1 MASVTKRGS
10 TYLFRVSCGFDGTG
24 KRIMKSLTWTPPPSL
39 TPKQAEKEAQ
49 RQAVLFEEKC
59 RTGQFLDNS
68 TRFGDFT
75 EIWMKNY
82 AEKQLR
88 PTTLSRYKD
97 MLKRINAALGN
108 MKLKDIQ
115 PHHLYTFYDN
125 LSESGI
131 RADVKCTPRTDFAAV
146 LKDRGCTRQRLAD
159 TSSVSVATVRS
170 CCKGNNITA
179 ANAEKLAA
187 ALDIPLE
194 KLFTTQ
200 DDKGLSGKTILNHHR
215 LISTILTSAVQ
226 WQVIFSNP
234 CERVKPPKPEHTEAR
249 YLDEFQ
255 TADLLQALNG
265 EPYQYA
271 VMIQLLLFTGMR
283 RGELL
288 GLEWRDVDFF
298 TNCLHIERSSL
309 YVPEKGVFEDS
320 TKTDTSKRVI
330 KLSST
335 AVQLLNDYREW
346 QKQRQEECGS
356 AWHNT
361 NRLFTAWNGKPMH
374 PDTLSGWFHE
384 FVQRKKLP
392 DVSIHSLRHTNA
404 TLMIASGVPIKTV
417 SNRLGH
423 ANVTTTGNIYTHAIR
438 SADEAAAEALENLL
452 TPTANNQKR
461 IKIS

>member
-1 MASVTKRGS
+1 
-10 TYLFRVSCGFDGTG
+10 
-24 KRIMKSLTWTPPPSL
+24 
-39 TPKQAEKEAQ
+39 
-49 RQAVLFEEKC
+49 LFEEQC
-59 RTGQFLDNS
+59 RTGQVLDNS
-68 TRFGDFT
+68 TRFSEFVD
-75 EIWMKNY
+75 IWLKDY

-108 MKLKDIQ
+108 MKISAIQ
-115 PHHLYTFYDN
+115 PHHLLAFYDN
-125 LSESGI
+125 LAESGV
-131 RADVKCTPRTDFAAV
+131 RADIKYTPCEGFAAV
-146 LKDRGCTRQRLAD
+146 LKSKNLTQQQAADLCGIGITTMRGYCAGKNARAD
-159 TSSVSVATVRS
+159 TAQ
-170 CCKGNNITA
+170 KI
-179 ANAEKLAA
+179 AA
-187 ALDIPLE
+187 ALDVPLLE
-194 KLFTTQ
+194 LFTPQ
-200 DDKGLSGKTILNHHR
+200 EDKGLSGKTILHHHR
-215 LISTILTSAVQ
+215 LISAILTSAVQ

-234 CERVKPPKPEHTEAR
+234 CDRVKPPKAERKEAR

-265 EPYQYA
+265 EPYHYA
-271 VMIQLLLFTGMR
+271 VMVQLLLFTGMR
-283 RGELL
+283 RGELF
-288 GLEWRDVDFF
+288 GFEWRDVDFF

-335 AVQLLNDYREW
+335 AVQLLKDYREW
-346 QKQRQEECGS
+346 QKQRQEECGT
-356 AWHNT
+356 AWHST
-361 NRLFTAWNGKPMH
+361 NHLFTSWNGKPMH

-384 FVQRKKLP
+384 FVQRKELP

-452 TPTANNQKR
+452 TPSENNKR
-461 IKIS
+461 MRIS

>member
-10 TYLFRVSCGFDGTG
+10 TYLFRVSCGFDSTG

-49 RQAVLFEEKC
+49 RQAVLFEEQC

-68 TRFGDFT
+68 TRFSEFVD
-75 EIWMKNY
+75 IWLKDY
-82 AEKQLR
+82 AEKQLKA
-88 PTTLSRYKD
+88 TTLSRYKD

-131 RADVKCTPRTDFAAV
+131 RADIKYTSRVDFAAV
-146 LKDRGCTRQRLAD
+146 LKGKHYTRQLLAD
-159 TSSVSVATVRS
+159 KSGASIATVRS

-179 ANAEKLAA
+179 TNAEKLAA
-187 ALDIPLE
+187 ALDMPLLE
-194 KLFTTQ
+194 LFTPQ
-200 DDKGLSGKTILNHHR
+200 EDKGLSGKTILHHHR
-215 LISTILTSAVQ
+215 IISSILTTAVQ

-234 CERVKPPKPEHTEAR
+234 CDRTKPPKPEHTEAR

-265 EPYQYA
+265 EPYHYA
-271 VMIQLLLFTGMR
+271 VMVQLLLFTGMR
-283 RGELL
+283 RGELC
-288 GLEWRDVDFF
+288 GLEWQDVDFF
-298 TNCLHIERSSL
+298 TNCLHIQRSSL
-309 YVPEKGVFEDS
+309 YIPEKGIFEDS
-320 TKTDTSKRVI
+320 TKTDTSNRVI

-335 AVQLLNDYREW
+335 AMQLLKDYREW
-346 QKQRQEECGS
+346 QKQRQEEYGS
-356 AWHNT
+356 AWHNP
-361 NRLFTAWNGKPMH
+361 NRLFTSWNGKPMH

-452 TPTANNQKR
+452 TPTENNQKR